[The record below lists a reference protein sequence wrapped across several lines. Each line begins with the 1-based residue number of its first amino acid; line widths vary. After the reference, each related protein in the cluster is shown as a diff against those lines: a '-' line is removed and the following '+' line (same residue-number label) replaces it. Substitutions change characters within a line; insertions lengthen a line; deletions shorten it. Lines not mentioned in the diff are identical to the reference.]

1 MRFAEILLIL
11 VAVVI
16 LFGLGRL
23 PKAMG
28 DLGRGIKAFKTGLRG
43 EEEDEAAAK
52 KDPARLGAPEEKDS
66 TSKKV

>member
-1 MRFAEILLIL
+1 LIL

-43 EEEDEAAAK
+43 EEDDEAVVK
-52 KDPARLGAPEEKDS
+52 KDPARLGAPEDKDA
-66 TSKKV
+66 KKS

>member
-43 EEEDEAAAK
+43 EEEDEAAK
-52 KDPARLGAPEEKDS
+52 KDPARLASPEEKDS